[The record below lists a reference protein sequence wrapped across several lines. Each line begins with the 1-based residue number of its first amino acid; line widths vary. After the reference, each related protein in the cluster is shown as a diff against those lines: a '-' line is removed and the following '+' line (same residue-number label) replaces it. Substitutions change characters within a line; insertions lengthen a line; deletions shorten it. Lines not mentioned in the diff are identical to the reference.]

1 MRVAHNFPHHRQ
13 EVNLSSP
20 LLLPLIN
27 IMPRFGFVGD
37 EEVPSADSPPKQMA
51 ATSTSPARHVPTSA
65 TQREESPS
73 SKQVDSTEQRSMMT
87 ESYTEHDGKAEI
99 APEAGADLET
109 LVEQEASRVADP
121 HLMKEARDAS
131 AHVEGEQEMV
141 DSTVKAPVVGSE
153 EDQYL
158 LEEVAANWTTG
169 NKCIQTARCISAI
182 RNCLLEG
189 MKHVTIANYVAYY
202 GVAVEDQA
210 VEVKRIKDC
219 SRRVKTSL
227 KEKAQGASASD
238 KDALLKSMASLSISL
253 KANDANGTTQ
263 RQGNPN
269 LMNADQAKNEQHWM
283 SMWKDARAELKK
295 LRLDLSEEADEEVKD
310 ELKSDID
317 GLKKKKDEWAM
328 LLGIKE

>member
-1 MRVAHNFPHHRQ
+1 
-13 EVNLSSP
+13 
-20 LLLPLIN
+20 
-27 IMPRFGFVGD
+27 MPRFGFVGD
-37 EEVPSADSPPKQMA
+37 EKVPSADSPPQQKMA

-73 SKQVDSTEQRSMMT
+73 SKQVDSTEQRSMVT
-87 ESYTEHDGKAEI
+87 ESYTEHDDKAEI
-99 APEAGADLET
+99 APPEAGADLET
-109 LVEQEASRVADP
+109 LVEKEASCVADP
-121 HLMKEARDAS
+121 HLMKKARDA
-131 AHVEGEQEMV
+131 AAYVEGEQKIV
-141 DSTVKAPVVGSE
+141 DNTVKAPVVGSE

-169 NKCIQTARCISAI
+169 NKSIQTARCISAI

-189 MKHVTIANYVAYY
+189 MKSVTIANYVAYY
-202 GVAVEDQA
+202 VMAVEDQA
-210 VEVKRIKDC
+210 VEVKRIQDC
-219 SRRVKTSL
+219 AYRVKKSL
-227 KEKAQGASASD
+227 KEKPQGASASD
-238 KDALLKSMASLSISL
+238 KDALLKSIASLSISS

-283 SMWKDARAELKK
+283 SMWKDSRAELKK

-328 LLGIKE
+328 LLGIRE